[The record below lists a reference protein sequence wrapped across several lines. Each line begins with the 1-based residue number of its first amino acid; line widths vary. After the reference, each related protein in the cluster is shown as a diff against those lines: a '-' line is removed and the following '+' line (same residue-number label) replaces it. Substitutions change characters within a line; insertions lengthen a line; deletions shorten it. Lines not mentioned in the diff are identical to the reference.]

1 MTNPA
6 LDQCAMEALIARAM
20 PRHRVILATL
30 PDHIEREDVMVIP
43 KEDWI
48 QLLIWLAAHASAKD

>member
-1 MTNPA
+1 
-6 LDQCAMEALIARAM
+6 MEALIARAM